1 MVAKVKHLWF
11 SIEWYYKMIA
21 SVFVIVV
28 GAAIAIVISNNSA
41 ISAHNVKID
50 DHEKRIV
57 VIEKCKEEVL
67 TKKDFKDYME
77 TQSKIY
83 TLQLELVKQAKE
95 INKNL

>member
-28 GAAIAIVISNNSA
+28 GAAVAIVISNNSA

-50 DHEKRIV
+50 DHEKRIG
-57 VIEKCKEEVL
+57 ILEKCKENNE
-67 TKKDFKDYME
+67 
-77 TQSKIY
+77 S
-83 TLQLELVKQAKE
+83 
-95 INKNL
+95 N